1 MTWITCCVVA
11 LLGLLAV
18 GANAYDY
25 PTMPSDWQNV
35 KVTVGSVTMPFD
47 RYPDGAPFSSEKS
60 TMTIEE
66 QRDYGLNLGRE
77 LNLRGWECVAF
88 ARYAY
93 AALFYKYPQN
103 ASIDTSLA
111 YDYSYNYAYV
121 NMIEKVLGVRTLA
134 PGYDAATLKTLFTAC
149 QPGAVMRI
157 SGHSM
162 VLMAI
167 FDDGVLIY
175 DGNFSGSAAAGV
187 RRYTYESFVS
197 SLGYR
202 GLEALHMPAY
212 YPGYSYSTGGSSDGY
227 DMDTSQA
234 GSYEVYNCSELNV
247 RARPYIGATLVGTI
261 KSGTVID
268 VLGVYNGWA
277 KISYDNVL
285 RWVIMDYLRAAT
297 NEVAVTFDASGGVAS
312 LQNATYKA
320 GALFGTM
327 PTATKSERTLRGW
340 FQDNTEYT
348 SSSQVPA
355 VETLLLKAKWCV
367 LEYQDVLEESWFS
380 PYVEAA
386 YNQGLISKDTHFNP
400 DQAAPRCQMVTVL
413 GREYERETGEKLSNT
428 NSGFLDVLGM
438 SYYAPYVTWG
448 AETGI
453 VKGMG
458 GDMFQPDI
466 NVTREQ
472 IAAFLYRYAIYRGIV
487 AEGGEDETVLQRFND
502 GGQVSEYARA
512 AISWAITAEILQGDD
527 SNCINPQG
535 FAKRSEM
542 VTMFSRYINYSEA
555 APPIQTEKTVTI
567 TLDANGGS
575 VSETTLSCT
584 AGKAIG
590 QLPTASKEGSVFVGW
605 FLEGTQYTDESIVP
619 ETDITLTARWGVR
632 GYSDVPE
639 GHWLA
644 EYVAKCCDNG
654 LLDGEGGTLNPD
666 GATNRA
672 EVIKML
678 GRGYES
684 QTGTTIE
691 ASQTNFT
698 DVDMNQDYG
707 RYVAWAAENGLAKGS
722 DETTFGPDLAVTRG
736 QLCLFLYRT
745 ACFSGTASKDTP
757 EDESV
762 LEQFSDNT
770 SVGGEFR
777 QAMSWAVRTGLINGV
792 DGALQSNVPA
802 NRGQVIAVMARYL
815 DLPAG
820 A

>member
-1 MTWITCCVVA
+1 MA
-11 LLGLLAV
+11 LLGLFAV
-18 GANAYDY
+18 GADAYDY
-25 PTMPSDWQNV
+25 PSMPSDWQNV

-66 QRDYGLNLGRE
+66 QQDYGLNLGRE

-88 ARYAY
+88 ARYTY

-134 PGYDAATLKTLFTAC
+134 PGYDASTLKTLFTAC

-187 RRYTYESFVS
+187 RRYTYDSFVS

-202 GLEALHMPAY
+202 GIEALHMPAY

-227 DMDTSQA
+227 DVDTSKA
-234 GSYEVYNCSELNV
+234 GSYEVYNCGELNV
-247 RARPYIGATLVGTI
+247 RARPQIGSTLVGTI
-261 KSGTVID
+261 KSGTVIE
-268 VLGVYNGWA
+268 VLGAYNGWA
-277 KISYDNVL
+277 KITYNNVL
-285 RWVIMDYLRAAT
+285 RWVSMDYLRT
-297 NEVAVTFDASGGVAS
+297 VSDEVAVTFDASGGTAS
-312 LQNATYKA
+312 LQNATYKV

-327 PTATKSERTLRGW
+327 PTATKTERTLRGW
-340 FQDNTEYT
+340 FQGNTEYT
-348 SSSQVPA
+348 GSSQVPA

-380 PYVEAA
+380 PYVETA
-386 YNQGLISKDTHFNP
+386 YNQGLISRDTHFNP

-428 NSGFLDVLGM
+428 NSGFLDVLGL

-458 GDMFQPDI
+458 EGMFQPDI

-472 IAAFLYRYAIYRGIV
+472 IATFLYRYAIYRGIA
-487 AEGGEDETVLQRFND
+487 AEGGQDETVLQRFSD
-502 GGQVSEYARA
+502 GSQVSEYARA
-512 AISWAITAEILQGDD
+512 AVSWAVTAEILQGDD
-527 SNCINPQG
+527 NNCINPQG

-542 VTMFSRYINYSEA
+542 VTMFSRYITYSDK
-555 APPIQTEKTVTI
+555 APSVQTKETVTI

-575 VSETTLSCT
+575 VSEATLNRT
-584 AGKAIG
+584 VGEAIG
-590 QLPTASKEGSVFVGW
+590 EMPAASKEGCVFAGW
-605 FLEGTQYTDESIVP
+605 FLEETQYTAESTVP
-619 ETDITLTARWGVR
+619 ETDVTLTAHWGVR
-632 GYSDVPE
+632 GYTDVPE

-644 EYVAKCCDNG
+644 EYVIKCYDNG
-654 LLDGEGGTLNPD
+654 MLDAGDTLNPE

-672 EVIKML
+672 EVVKML
-678 GRGYES
+678 GRSYEARTGGTIEVS
-684 QTGTTIE
+684 QT
-691 ASQTNFT
+691 SFT
-698 DVDMNQDYG
+698 DVDMSQDYG

-722 DETTFGPDLAVTRG
+722 DETSFGPELAVTRG

-745 ACFSGTASKDTP
+745 ACFSGVASTDNP
-757 EDESV
+757 EDESI
-762 LEQFSDNT
+762 LEQFSDNG
-770 SVGGEFR
+770 SIGGDFR
-777 QAMSWAVRTGLINGV
+777 QAMSWAVRTGLLDGV
-792 DGALQSNVPA
+792 DGGLQPNVPA
-802 NRGQVIAVMARYL
+802 NRAQVITVMARYL
-815 DLPAG
+815 DLPA